1 MGLGGLCA
9 GAGIGGLTGGFAD
22 GDGVFG
28 ERWWRVG
35 FGSAVRVLGCLGW
48 VRRFGG
54 LVPGWAV
61 RAGGVPV
68 YPIGGYVGILEMGR
82 DGGEKGVST
91 RVKTEARLH

>member
-1 MGLGGLCA
+1 M
-9 GAGIGGLTGGFAD
+9 
-22 GDGVFG
+22 
-28 ERWWRVG
+28 G

-48 VRRFGG
+48 VRRFGC

-68 YPIGGYVGILEMGR
+68 YLFGGYVSILRVGG

-91 RVKTEARLH
+91 RVKAEARLH